1 MIPTKQ
7 RLTEIIS
14 SLAAVRLLVVGD
26 IVADEYLLG
35 RPARLSREA
44 PIPILELT
52 RRYFL
57 PGGAG
62 NAARNAADLG
72 AKVAVVGVV
81 GKDEAGDE
89 LCRQFV
95 RAGIDVDGVI
105 TDPGR
110 HTSTK
115 TRIIGGD
122 EQTMPQ
128 QLARIDHIDGRL
140 LANGINSQI
149 ADQAARLL
157 AASDAL
163 LLSDYDIAAINAEV
177 IAALLPLA
185 RRRNCRVVV
194 DAHDQF
200 GRFRGVHAATPN
212 QPEAEAEVGHSLA
225 GDEALQRGAATLVER
240 MDAEAALITR
250 GSLGMALHER
260 GGPTHLIPV
269 ATYSEVRDAAGAG
282 DTAATVYTLA
292 VAGGA
297 TPLEAAHLANLA
309 AGVAVCKLGV
319 ATVTAAE
326 LRQAIAA
333 WRPQL

>member
-1 MIPTKQ
+1 MIPSKE
-7 RLTEIIS
+7 RLTDLVGV
-14 SLAAVRLLVVGD
+14 LAGVRLLVVGD
-26 IVADEYLLG
+26 ILADEYLLG

-72 AKVAVVGVV
+72 AQVAIVGVI

-95 RAGIDVDGVI
+95 QAQIRVDGVI
-105 TDPGR
+105 TDAGR

-140 LANGINSQI
+140 LGNGINAQI
-149 ADQAARLL
+149 AERAARLL
-157 AASDAL
+157 ADSDAL
-163 LLSDYDIAAINAEV
+163 LVSDYDIAAVNAEV
-177 IAALLPLA
+177 IAALLPVA
-185 RRRNCRVVV
+185 RRHGCRVVV

-212 QPEAEAEVGHSLA
+212 QPEAEAEGGHSLD
-225 GDEALQRGAATLVER
+225 GEDALRRGAATLVER

-250 GSLGMALHER
+250 GGLGMALHER
-260 GGPTHLIPV
+260 GGATHLIPV
-269 ATYSEVRDAAGAG
+269 ATYSEVRDASGAG

-319 ATVTAAE
+319 ATVTPAE
-326 LRQAIAA
+326 LRRAILA
-333 WRPQL
+333 WRPL

>member
-1 MIPTKQ
+1 MIPSKG
-7 RLTEIIS
+7 RLKTLVDD
-14 SLAAVRLLVVGD
+14 LAAVRLLVVGD

-62 NAARNAADLG
+62 NAARNAAELG
-72 AKVAVVGVV
+72 AKVAIVGVV
-81 GKDEAGDE
+81 GQDEAGDD
-89 LCRQFV
+89 LCHQF
-95 RAGIDVDGVI
+95 RRSAIRVDGVI
-105 TDPGR
+105 VDQGR

-128 QLARIDHIDGRL
+128 QLARVDHIDRRLLGNGINGKIAEQASRL
-140 LANGINSQI
+140 LAE
-149 ADQAARLL
+149 
-157 AASDAL
+157 SDAL
-163 LLSDYDIAAINAEV
+163 LVSDYDIAAINADV

-185 RRRNCRVVV
+185 RQRGCCVVV

-200 GRFRGVHAATPN
+200 TRFRGVHAATPN
-212 QPEAEAEVGHSLA
+212 QPEAEAEVGHSLD
-225 GDEALQRGAATLVER
+225 GEDALRRGAETLVER

-250 GSLGMALHER
+250 GGLGMALHER
-260 GGPTHLIPV
+260 GGATHLIPV

-326 LRQAIAA
+326 LHRAIEA
-333 WRPQL
+333 WRPA

>member
-1 MIPTKQ
+1 MIPPKE
-7 RLTEIIS
+7 RLKS
-14 SLAAVRLLVVGD
+14 LVDSLAAVRLLVVGD
-26 IVADEYLLG
+26 IVADEYLVG

-62 NAARNAADLG
+62 NAARNAAALG
-72 AKVAVVGVV
+72 ARVAIVGVV
-81 GKDEAGDE
+81 GRDEAGDD
-89 LCRQFV
+89 LCHQFG
-95 RAGIDVDGVI
+95 RAGIGVDGVI
-105 TDPGR
+105 IDKAR

-122 EQTMPQ
+122 EQTMHQ
-128 QLARIDHIDGRL
+128 QLARIDHIDRRL
-140 LANGINSQI
+140 LGDGVNGKV
-149 ADQAARLL
+149 AEHAARLL
-157 AASDAL
+157 AESDAL
-163 LLSDYDIAAINAEV
+163 LVSDYDIAAINAEV
-177 IAALLPLA
+177 IAALLPVA
-185 RRRNCRVVV
+185 HDRGCRVVV

-200 GRFRGVHAATPN
+200 TRFRGVHAATPN
-212 QPEAEAEVGHSLA
+212 QPEAEAEVGHSLN
-225 GDEALQRGAATLVER
+225 GEEALRRGAEALVER
-240 MDAEAALITR
+240 MEAEAALITR
-250 GSLGMALHER
+250 GGLGMALHER
-260 GGPTHLIPV
+260 GGATHLIPV

-319 ATVTAAE
+319 ATVSTAE
-326 LRQAIAA
+326 LHQAIEA
-333 WRPQL
+333 WRPA

>member
-7 RLTEIIS
+7 RLTELIDR
-14 SLAAVRLLVVGD
+14 LASVRLLVVGD
-26 IVADEYLLG
+26 LVADEYLLG

-57 PGGAG
+57 PGAAG

-72 AKVAVVGVV
+72 AQVAVVGVV
-81 GKDEAGDE
+81 GSDEAGDE

-95 RAGIDVDGVI
+95 QAGIRVDGVI
-105 TDPGR
+105 TDPER

-128 QLARIDHIDGRL
+128 QLARIDNIDGRL
-140 LANGINSQI
+140 LDGAINSQI
-149 ADQAARLL
+149 AMHAVRLL
-157 AASDAL
+157 VDSDVL
-163 LLSDYDIAAINAEV
+163 LLSDYDIAAINADV
-177 IAALLPLA
+177 ISALLPVA
-185 RRRNCRVVV
+185 HKRSCRVVV

-200 GRFRGVHAATPN
+200 ARFRGVHAATPN

-225 GDEALQRGAATLVER
+225 GDDALHRGAATLVER

-250 GSLGMALHER
+250 GGLGMALHER

-269 ATYSEVRDAAGAG
+269 ATYSEVRDATGAG

-326 LRQAIAA
+326 LRQA
-333 WRPQL
+333 

>member
-1 MIPTKQ
+1 MIPSKE
-7 RLTEIIS
+7 RLIALVDLLST
-14 SLAAVRLLVVGD
+14 VRLLVVGD

-72 AKVAVVGVV
+72 AQVAIVGVV
-81 GKDEAGDE
+81 GRDEAGDE
-89 LCRQFV
+89 LCRQF
-95 RAGIDVDGVI
+95 RQSAIRVDGVVV
-105 TDPGR
+105 DQGR

-122 EQTMPQ
+122 EQTMTQ
-128 QLARIDHIDGRL
+128 QLARVDHIDRRLLGNGINGEIADHASRL
-140 LANGINSQI
+140 LAE
-149 ADQAARLL
+149 
-157 AASDAL
+157 SDAL
-163 LLSDYDIAAINAEV
+163 LVSDYDIAAINAEV
-177 IAALLPLA
+177 IAALLPVA
-185 RRRNCRVVV
+185 RARGCYVVV

-200 GRFRGVHAATPN
+200 ARFRGVHAATPN
-212 QPEAEAEVGHSLA
+212 QPEAEAEVGHSLN
-225 GDEALQRGAATLVER
+225 GETALRRGAETLVER

-250 GSLGMALHER
+250 GGLGMALHER
-260 GGPTHLIPV
+260 GGATHLIPV
-269 ATYSEVRDAAGAG
+269 ATYSEMRDATGAG

-292 VAGGA
+292 VTGGG

-319 ATVTAAE
+319 ATVSAAE
-326 LRQAIAA
+326 LRRAIEA
-333 WRPQL
+333 WRPA